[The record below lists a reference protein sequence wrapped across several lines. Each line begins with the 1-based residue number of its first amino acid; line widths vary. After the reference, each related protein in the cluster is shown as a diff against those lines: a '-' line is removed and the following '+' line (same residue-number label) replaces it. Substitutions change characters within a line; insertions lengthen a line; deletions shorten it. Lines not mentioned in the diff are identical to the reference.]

1 MHLASVRPLPPTSLL
16 PSPSPMKRD
25 EFESRYRLLQTAV
38 RSGGAITHH
47 ALSPEG
53 AVVMVHVL
61 DGDPAAV
68 ASLQARMDHGGSEI
82 EERIVERLDVDGLPV
97 VVTRFILEFEGLDRW
112 LPAGEG
118 AEPAPPAP
126 IPDVGGESSP
136 PPPSTTEGPGEFT
149 RMFRA
154 ADLAT
159 PAPDLA
165 APSTPAPSHPV
176 PPPAATPTPPPSASP
191 PPAATPAPPPATPSP
206 ASPSEPGEFTRQF
219 GAVTPPPPTPAPP
232 PATPSP
238 ASPSEPGEFTRQ
250 FGAVTPPSP
259 SPTAPPTPPSPAPS
273 PSGPGEDSGPGEFTR
288 QFARPTVPTPSPAD
302 PPAPPAPRRQ
312 AATPFP
318 PSREVAEIRRP
329 DQGRD
334 RGLEVPEPHFG
345 GVEPI
350 VSEPADVP
358 EPRYE
363 GDRSDRSPGASPD
376 ELSEPSY
383 FGGGR
388 RTPDRPTETRVPSP
402 PDPPALPQYA
412 PVDEAYMDRLYRAP
426 ADSSPSPL
434 PAPPPPAGPQGPGEY
449 TRIIKGLRPA
459 PAELPDRLPS
469 APSSTPVPI
478 DEAPRGST
486 TAFVVALVLI
496 VLTAVALLVGVALA
510 G

>member
-165 APSTPAPSHPV
+165 APSTPAPSHP
-176 PPPAATPTPPPSASP
+176 
-191 PPAATPAPPPATPSP
+191 
-206 ASPSEPGEFTRQF
+206 
-219 GAVTPPPPTPAPP
+219 VTPPPPTPAPP